1 MQRKINK
8 RSDAEVIVVVKE
20 EKDLRWDRTCQIC
33 IMRILNKDFTKEER
47 DDVLETI
54 ENASVDVID
63 VLSKLATIR
72 GLMLIYARNEN

>member
-1 MQRKINK
+1 
-8 RSDAEVIVVVKE
+8 
-20 EKDLRWDRTCQIC
+20 
-33 IMRILNKDFTKEER
+33 MRILNKDFTKEER